1 MKRKMKSFMDS
12 NYYNNDN
19 SIHNTGYNNSK
30 QSYPN
35 VPITITDYNFNELV
49 NKYNFLIVDFWA
61 AWCGPCKMV
70 SPIIEQL
77 SIELAGKAVFG
88 KLNVDENPYVSNAF
102 GIQSIPTLII
112 FKNGRLI
119 DRIVGAMTKS
129 QLLSRIS
136 SLID

>member
-1 MKRKMKSFMDS
+1 MDS

-61 AWCGPCKMV
+61 AWCGPCRMV

-77 SIELAGKAVFG
+77 SIELTGKAVFG
-88 KLNVDENPYVSNAF
+88 KLNVDENPHVSNTF
-102 GIQSIPTLII
+102 GIQSIPTIII

-129 QLLSRIS
+129 QLFSRIS
-136 SLID
+136 LLID

>member
-1 MKRKMKSFMDS
+1 MKSFMDS
-12 NYYNNDN
+12 NYNNNN
-19 SIHNTGYNNSK
+19 SIHNSGYNNSK
-30 QSYPN
+30 ELYPN

-88 KLNVDENPYVSNAF
+88 KLNVDENPYVSNTF
-102 GIQSIPTLII
+102 GIQSIPTIII

-136 SLID
+136 LLID